1 MKKIALAV
9 LSLGLLVSGCS
20 AGADKDEKV
29 VEKSGKA
36 KEQAIV
42 PNYSISDEYYKTT
55 IPFEGGN
62 ARGLVVQGV
71 SNRLDIDEFETGLMR
86 IAKESFSTKDNV
98 LKGGKSL
105 NTQYIQ
111 MLVKRKRTDAEQKE
125 LEGTLKKD
133 AVKFPNIGLN
143 PALGTGSESLEVKN
157 KKIQYI
163 FQIF

>member
-1 MKKIALAV
+1 MQTYHEKIALAV

-36 KEQAIV
+36 KEQVIV

-105 NTQYIQ
+105 TTQYIQ

-125 LEGTLKKD
+125 LEDTLKKMR
-133 AVKFPNIGLN
+133 LN
-143 PALGTGSESLEVKN
+143 SRT
-157 KKIQYI
+157 
-163 FQIF
+163 

>member
-1 MKKIALAV
+1 MQTYHEKIALAV

-98 LKGGKSL
+98 LKAGNPKYSV
-105 NTQYIQ
+105 Y
-111 MLVKRKRTDAEQKE
+111 TDAC
-125 LEGTLKKD
+125 
-133 AVKFPNIGLN
+133 
-143 PALGTGSESLEVKN
+143 
-157 KKIQYI
+157 
-163 FQIF
+163 

>member
-1 MKKIALAV
+1 MGVVQVPTKMKKWLRNR
-9 LSLGLLVSGCS
+9 
-20 AGADKDEKV
+20 
-29 VEKSGKA
+29 GKA

-98 LKGGKSL
+98 LKR
-105 NTQYIQ
+105 
-111 MLVKRKRTDAEQKE
+111 RKVPNYSVYTDAC
-125 LEGTLKKD
+125 
-133 AVKFPNIGLN
+133 
-143 PALGTGSESLEVKN
+143 
-157 KKIQYI
+157 
-163 FQIF
+163 